1 MFSSIFGCSMSHNN
15 IGVLNMSTLTA
26 YMENILYPNNVMA
39 RGVLPAL
46 YGDSIFMNLSYATIL
61 ARYDLVGNAEMDYLI
76 RKLNRR
82 MSGVRQS
89 IELMYGQLFNLFCLL
104 QAKWQIKIFRDATLA
119 YRLGVI
125 CFFIL
130 N

>member
-1 MFSSIFGCSMSHNN
+1 MSHNN